1 MRYFNGTD
9 ARGGKQQSMQGRT
22 GDSQNSCM
30 PERGNRM
37 EHQNLT
43 HGKQIQ
49 LGVCYY
55 PEHWDGSLWAQ
66 DLDRMLEAGL
76 GTVRIAEFAWNLIEP
91 REGVYTYDFFDRFLD
106 LALEKGMQ
114 VIFCTP
120 TATPPAWLTEK
131 YPEVL
136 NADRD
141 GNLYHHGAR
150 RHYNYNSTV
159 YRKFCRDIVEKSA
172 SHYGKHPAI
181 VGWQLDNE
189 FNCENDQF
197 YSQSDDAAFRLFLQE
212 KYHDLDA
219 LNQAW
224 GTVFWNQTYTAW
236 EEVHV
241 PRKTN
246 TGTVN
251 PHRLLDY
258 HRFISDSVCRFAR
271 EQADIIRKYC
281 KPGDFITT
289 NGMFANIDYQR
300 MGQESLDV
308 LMYDSYPNFGYCL
321 DDYRAQ
327 DLMKDR
333 KWSRNLAE
341 VRAVSPIFGI
351 MEQQS
356 GANGWTDRME
366 APAPRPGQILL
377 WTMQSIAHGAD
388 YVSYFRWR
396 TCTFG
401 TEIYWHGI
409 LDYSGRENRRLREVR
424 EISRK
429 VQAMQEVAGADY
441 EAKVGIIRDYDNIW
455 DARLD
460 RWHGRVE
467 DTSQRA
473 LFAAMQLE
481 HVPFDYVYLEG
492 VEYAGTT
499 EHAEDSLALERLK
512 KYQVLFYP
520 HASILTRER
529 MELLEQYVA
538 AGGCLVMGC
547 RTGYKDIHGKC
558 VMDHLPGLAAR
569 VTGTDIPEYSF
580 VAPDE
585 GKIMADWDGTL
596 VEAAVFHD
604 LLAPL
609 EETGVHPAPT
619 KPDAVQGEAD
629 PAAMEPGS
637 RTGDPLPGLSGQE
650 ESQGAR
656 VLARY
661 ASSYYA
667 GTPALIC
674 NSFGKGKAYYFG
686 GAFALDTARVF
697 LEKLGVAEPYRDII
711 CLPECC
717 ELAVRSKGERKYFF
731 VLNYVPEPVEIQVQ
745 EELYDL
751 WTGETVQG
759 TQTLEGYGVKV
770 LRK

>member
-1 MRYFNGTD
+1 M
-9 ARGGKQQSMQGRT
+9 
-22 GDSQNSCM
+22 
-30 PERGNRM
+30 
-37 EHQNLT
+37 
-43 HGKQIQ
+43 
-49 LGVCYY
+49 
-55 PEHWDGSLWAQ
+55 
-66 DLDRMLEAGL
+66 
-76 GTVRIAEFAWNLIEP
+76 
-91 REGVYTYDFFDRFLD
+91 
-106 LALEKGMQ
+106 
-114 VIFCTP
+114 
-120 TATPPAWLTEK
+120 
-131 YPEVL
+131 L

-150 RHYNYNSTV
+150 RHYNYNSPV

-281 KPGDFITT
+281 KPGEFITT

-300 MGQESLDV
+300 MGRESLDV

-366 APAPRPGQILL
+366 APTPRPGQILL

-424 EISRK
+424 EIFRK

-441 EAKVGIIRDYDNIW
+441 EAKVGILRDYDNIW

-492 VEYAGTT
+492 GICWNHRTCRGQLGPGAAEKVPGALLSTCQHPDKEAHGAAGT
-499 EHAEDSLALERLK
+499 
-512 KYQVLFYP
+512 
-520 HASILTRER
+520 I
-529 MELLEQYVA
+529 
-538 AGGCLVMGC
+538 C
-547 RTGYKDIHGKC
+547 
-558 VMDHLPGLAAR
+558 
-569 VTGTDIPEYSF
+569 
-580 VAPDE
+580 
-585 GKIMADWDGTL
+585 
-596 VEAAVFHD
+596 
-604 LLAPL
+604 
-609 EETGVHPAPT
+609 
-619 KPDAVQGEAD
+619 
-629 PAAMEPGS
+629 GS
-637 RTGDPLPGLSGQE
+637 RGLSGHGLPHRL
-650 ESQGAR
+650 QGHPWEMCHGPPAG
-656 VLARY
+656 AGGQGDWHRY
-661 ASSYYA
+661 PGIFLR
-667 GTPALIC
+667 GT
-674 NSFGKGKAYYFG
+674 G
-686 GAFALDTARVF
+686 
-697 LEKLGVAEPYRDII
+697 
-711 CLPECC
+711 
-717 ELAVRSKGERKYFF
+717 
-731 VLNYVPEPVEIQVQ
+731 
-745 EELYDL
+745 
-751 WTGETVQG
+751 
-759 TQTLEGYGVKV
+759 
-770 LRK
+770 